1 MILIYELTIWLSDDE
16 HSWSVDHRFGD
27 RPCVET
33 IKYLLDEAKKV
44 FEDIFSTIP
53 TETGMSLEYL
63 TKADREDARK
73 LTVGHNQ
80 G

>member
-1 MILIYELTIWLSDDE
+1 MILIYELTIWLGDGE
-16 HSWSVDHRFGD
+16 HSWAVDHRFGD

-33 IKYLLDEAKKV
+33 IKYLLFEAKAM
-44 FEDIFSTIP
+44 FEEIFLNVA
-53 TETGMSLEYL
+53 TETSMSLEYL

-73 LTVGHNQ
+73 LAVGHNK